1 MTDALQFIIASSDF
15 SILSISNLYIC
26 LLFQLVF
33 NMSNAE
39 ELLRDF
45 EDDEEE
51 EEVEGLQ
58 EGVALGEEAE
68 EGLEDDS
75 NKMAIEEDE
84 EHHAT
89 ETTTEPTKVSSEFD
103 VAVSTAD
110 ELTRLH
116 KVLRDYYSIRFPELE
131 TLVTSPID
139 YAKTVA
145 ILKNGP
151 LDDIKAKASSA
162 DNMVGAPLKA
172 VLDGPSLMVVAVE
185 GTTTRGREMTLSELK
200 NVLDTC
206 EKILKLERE
215 RTVLTESIQSRMNE
229 IAPNLTVLIGPETAA
244 QFLNQ
249 TGGLRELAK
258 IPACN
263 LAAQGSNRRDG
274 LGFATNTSIR
284 SQGFLYHSPI
294 IQGVPNDSKKQALR
308 IVSSKM
314 VLAVRA
320 DVSGFNRDGSL
331 GEDLE
336 QQCFQ
341 RLEKLAEPPPNTGV
355 RALPAPDDKPSRK
368 RGGRRA
374 RKAKEAVAMTDLRKA
389 QNRVAFGKEEQEVGF
404 GTGEG
409 TIGLGTLGQQTEGR
423 VRAIQVDQRTRAKLS
438 KSNKGWGAATPAAS
452 GISSSL
458 RTFGQGGGPGTASV
472 LQAKGLRTLGVGSS
486 LGGGSAGTTSTIAFT
501 PVQGLELVDPKVQA
515 EMSRKRKA
523 EEDRWFKSGTFTQ
536 VGRGQDQSN
545 GTNGGSQNGGFKVP
559 ALPPKKKA
567 DTGDGKMGP
576 PPVPSKN

>member
-1 MTDALQFIIASSDF
+1 
-15 SILSISNLYIC
+15 
-26 LLFQLVF
+26 
-33 NMSNAE
+33 MSTAE

-51 EEVEGLQ
+51 VEGLQ
-58 EGVALGEEAE
+58 EATNEDVEDKNMVVDEEEKE
-68 EGLEDDS
+68 EGE
-75 NKMAIEEDE
+75 KDE
-84 EHHAT
+84 EEHA
-89 ETTTEPTKVSSEFD
+89 ERPPIKVSNEFD

-131 TLVTSPID
+131 TLVTNPID

-145 ILKNGP
+145 VLQNGP
-151 LDDIKAKASSA
+151 LDDIKAKANSA

-172 VLDGPSLMVVAVE
+172 ILDGPSLMVVAVE
-185 GTTTRGREMTLSELK
+185 GTTTRGREMTESELK

-206 EKILKLERE
+206 AKILKLDRE
-215 RTVLTESIQSRMNE
+215 RTQLTESIQSRMNE
-229 IAPNLTVLIGPETAA
+229 IAPNLTTLIGPETAA

-249 TGGLRELAK
+249 TGGLRQLAK

-263 LAAQGSNRRDG
+263 LPSQGSNRRDG

-294 IQGVPNDSKKQALR
+294 IQDVPNDMKKQALR

-314 VLAVRA
+314 VLAARA
-320 DVSGFNRDGSL
+320 DLSGFNRDGSL
-331 GEDLE
+331 GEELE

-341 RLEKLAEPPPNTGV
+341 RLEKLAEPPPNAGV

-374 RKAKEAVAMTDLRKA
+374 RKAKEAVAMTELRKA
-389 QNRVAFGKEEQEVGF
+389 QNRVAFGKEEQEVGY

-409 TIGLGTLGQQTEGR
+409 TIGLGTLGQQTDGR
-423 VRAIQVDQRTRAKLS
+423 VRATQVDQRTRAKLS

-458 RTFGQGGGPGTASV
+458 RTFGPGGGAGTASV

-486 LGGGSAGTTSTIAFT
+486 LGGGSTGTASTIAFT
-501 PVQGLELVDPKVQA
+501 PVQSLELVDPKVQA

-536 VGRGQDQSN
+536 VGQNQNN
-545 GTNGGSQNGGFKVP
+545 GSDKGQNGGFKVP
-559 ALPPKKKA
+559 ALPPAKRV
-567 DTGDGKMGP
+567 DTGESKMGP
-576 PPVPSKN
+576 PPVPSK